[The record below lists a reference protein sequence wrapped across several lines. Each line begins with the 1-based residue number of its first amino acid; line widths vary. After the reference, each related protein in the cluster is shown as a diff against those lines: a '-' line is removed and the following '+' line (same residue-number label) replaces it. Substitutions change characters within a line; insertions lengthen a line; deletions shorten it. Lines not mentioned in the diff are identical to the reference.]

1 MKLKKKTNTDHG
13 HDKYITPLKVNK
25 LTAKKFA
32 ARLVQANLG
41 SKMIL
46 LLLIKK
52 ADFDNKLK
60 NVNKNISSNK
70 NELNELSNKVKA
82 MST

>member
-1 MKLKKKTNTDHG
+1 
-13 HDKYITPLKVNK
+13 
-25 LTAKKFA
+25 
-32 ARLVQANLG
+32 
-41 SKMIL
+41 MIL

>member
-1 MKLKKKTNTDHG
+1 M
-13 HDKYITPLKVNK
+13 
-25 LTAKKFA
+25 
-32 ARLVQANLG
+32 QANLG